1 MNNFMSKF
9 FKSSLLSSIG
19 LVVLGFLLI
28 YQSEATIVSIA
39 YIIGA
44 ILIAIGVIA
53 ILKFVKD
60 MNSPTKNELD
70 TIYGLVSI
78 ILGIVVITNPKGIGS
93 IIPLIIGFIIIISS
107 ATKFQYSLE
116 LKSHKN
122 DLWKSTMALSILTM
136 VCGVLLIFNP
146 FQGAVYITR
155 VVGIVIV
162 VYGILDIISTIMI
175 KNTVTKLQNAIEEG
189 ISEAEV
195 VAVKDDVDNTETEVK
210 EEKEEKEKKKKTKK
224 NKGDK

>member
-60 MNSPTKNELD
+60 MNSPNKNELD

-93 IIPLIIGFIIIISS
+93 IIPLIIGFIII
-107 ATKFQYSLE
+107 
-116 LKSHKN
+116 
-122 DLWKSTMALSILTM
+122 
-136 VCGVLLIFNP
+136 
-146 FQGAVYITR
+146 R
-155 VVGIVIV
+155 VIV
-162 VYGILDIISTIMI
+162 S
-175 KNTVTKLQNAIEEG
+175 
-189 ISEAEV
+189 
-195 VAVKDDVDNTETEVK
+195 
-210 EEKEEKEKKKKTKK
+210 
-224 NKGDK
+224 